1 MNANELDQ
9 MLSPANVLMLGNGLQ
24 MASSLVLWLAAELRA
39 DGFARGMARM
49 QIVAAPVFL
58 RRAARQ
64 NVFANAVVLPFAQ
77 PAFINRAKGAS
88 AIIERD
94 AA

>member
-1 MNANELDQ
+1 MNANELNE
-9 MLSPANVLMLGNGLQ
+9 MLSPANVLMLGIGLQ

-39 DGFARGMARM
+39 DGFARGMAKM

-58 RRAARQ
+58 RQAAPQ
-64 NVFANAVVLPFAQ
+64 KVVANSVVLPFAH
-77 PAFINRAKGAS
+77 AAYANRGS